1 MQGGREVRAFA
12 CLYVPSAPHS
22 RSVAIKK
29 VSSPG
34 IPFFSGSR
42 IAMGRERRE
51 TCKKTSAADRT
62 EKIAF
67 FGLPTPPGIWV
78 CGLFSS
84 LRAVAEETIRVE
96 AKWRIAVGSAL
107 SSSSDRSSQLFY
119 GQGEAVFPP
128 PATTFFFLWRASLP
142 RQQSDLLLSLS
153 PPLAAI
159 FWVDEQRH
167 PR

>member
-1 MQGGREVRAFA
+1 MQENLRRRPNGENSAFWPPYPA
-12 CLYVPSAPHS
+12 RNLGL
-22 RSVAIKK
+22 RS
-29 VSSPG
+29 
-34 IPFFSGSR
+34 F
-42 IAMGRERRE
+42 
-51 TCKKTSAADRT
+51 
-62 EKIAF
+62 
-67 FGLPTPPGIWV
+67 
-78 CGLFSS
+78 LFS
-84 LRAVAEETIRVE
+84 LRAVAEETIRAE

-142 RQQSDLLLSLS
+142 RQQSDLLPSLS